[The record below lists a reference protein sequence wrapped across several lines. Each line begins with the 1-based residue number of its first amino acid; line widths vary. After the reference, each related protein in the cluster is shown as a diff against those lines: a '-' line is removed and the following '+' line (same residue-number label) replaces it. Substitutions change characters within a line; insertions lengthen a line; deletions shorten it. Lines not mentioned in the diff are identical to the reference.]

1 MQSAV
6 QTEGADRA
14 AAASARQAE
23 QMAWTCG
30 DRASRRKTGR
40 TPKIKKNEIKR
51 HLFNIAVTVGATVLG
66 IIGTEASN
74 YWDSFGIGCK
84 ERKTFI
90 ATRKAIQTL
99 VDLHRSRLM

>member
-23 QMAWTCG
+23 QMAWTRG

-40 TPKIKKNEIKR
+40 TPKRKKNEIKR

-66 IIGTEASN
+66 IIGTGRLPII
-74 YWDSFGIGCK
+74 GIHLELAVKK
-84 ERKTFI
+84 EK
-90 ATRKAIQTL
+90 L
-99 VDLHRSRLM
+99 L